1 MCTPYGSSVA
11 RERDEQAAVAQLLGR
26 TITRHRMRC
35 QIDKQRT
42 RGRRNW
48 RRHGH
53 RSSMHSLNRVPHVGH
68 VIQRRLRKRLSVLQ
82 GFFVPS
88 GTCLIRGQ
96 KASRSVA
103 LIEISKIRRTGQN
116 VVMRVERIVAEP
128 QSPPVLPPGRRH
140 ELHESHGP
148 RRGCRRLAVHRL
160 TPRALRADHGVDP
173 IRRQPKSVGRLA
185 NEWLPTCRATEH
197 RAVGGKHAAVNAD
210 ETGQH
215 PSSEPGSAPHR
226 QVQSG
231 MARRTMAFRVTGPKY
246 RLS

>member
-1 MCTPYGSSVA
+1 MRTPCGSSVA

-26 TITRHRMRC
+26 AIGRRRPRC
-35 QIDKQRT
+35 QVDKERT
-42 RGRRNW
+42 RGRCTRCC
-48 RRHGH
+48 HGY
-53 RSSMHSLNRVPHVGH
+53 RSSMHALNRAAHVGH
-68 VIQRRLRKRLSVLQ
+68 VIQRRSRKRLSVLQ

-96 KASRSVA
+96 KARRSVA
-103 LIEISKIRRTGQN
+103 LIEISKIRRAGQN
-116 VVMRVERIVAEP
+116 IVMRVERIVAEP

-140 ELHESHGP
+140 ELHESHGA

-160 TPRALRADHGVDP
+160 TPRALRADHSVDP

-185 NEWLPTCRATEH
+185 NEWLPTCRATED
-197 RAVGGKHAAVNAD
+197 RAVGGKRPAVNAD

-215 PSSEPGSAPHR
+215 PSSDPESAPHR